1 MSWGNRRFRR
11 WLPLSLCI
19 LMALVLASC
28 SGTGNDTTTSNAQTA
43 QKVNVFG
50 TAANHPHSLLAFA
63 NHTLLLATHYG
74 LFRTTDDGA
83 SWKMVAGGPGQ
94 AMEGLMSYSMVS
106 SPVDSQRIYALAQP
120 TDKSSKGTPGL
131 YTSSDQGQTWQLSIA
146 ARKLTPSTLFL
157 AQAGATSANEVYVYI
172 NTLGSHGL
180 LVSLDGGKNFQ
191 AAGELPFGSLS
202 SLLALPGEKH
212 VLLAGSS
219 DGLARSE
226 DDGQHWTKLQNT
238 GGIYEL
244 ATGGNNGPIYASGD
258 DGVYASQDHGKTFQ
272 QVYSAAAINSLSV
285 SSQQPLTLY
294 GKTGTSL
301 YRSSDGGKSWSKL
314 PPLQGNYFNV
324 VAHPGDAGEVYISLS
339 YPVAIY
345 RFDQASQHWTSLT
358 PKN

>member
-19 LMALVLASC
+19 LIALVLAGC
-28 SGTGNDTTTSNAQTA
+28 GGAGNDTTTSNTQAV

-74 LFRTTDDGA
+74 LFRSADDGA
-83 SWKMVAGGPGQ
+83 SWKKVAGDPGQ

-106 SPVDSQRIYALAQP
+106 SPVDPQRIYVLAQP

-157 AQAGATSANEVYVYI
+157 AQAGNASTNEVYVYI

-180 LVSLDGGKNFQ
+180 LVSQDGGKSFQ
-191 AAGELPFGSLS
+191 TAGELPFGSLS
-202 SLLALPGEKH
+202 SLLALPGAKH

-226 DDGQHWTKLQNT
+226 DGGQHWTKLQNT
-238 GGIYEL
+238 GGFYEL
-244 ATGGNNGPIYASGD
+244 ATGGNDGPIYASGD
-258 DGVYASQDHGKTFQ
+258 DGVYTSQDHGKTFQ

-285 SSQQPLTLY
+285 SSQQPFTLY

-324 VAHPGDAGEVYISLS
+324 VAHPDNAGEVYISLS
-339 YPVAIY
+339 YPVAVY
-345 RFDQASQHWTSLT
+345 RFDQSSQHWTSLT
-358 PKN
+358 PKA